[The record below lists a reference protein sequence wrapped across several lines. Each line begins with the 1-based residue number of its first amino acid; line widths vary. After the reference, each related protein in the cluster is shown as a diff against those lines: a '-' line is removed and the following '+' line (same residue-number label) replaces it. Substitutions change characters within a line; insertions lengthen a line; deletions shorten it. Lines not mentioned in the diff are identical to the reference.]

1 MATTIWSGLNSGVIR
16 YDLTYDAVRP
26 DPYGDQVNITF
37 HLRTYRKSSSSYFGY
52 QIKWEAMWCNG
63 TNWYNGIIKQ
73 NSPNKF
79 DFWTDCTA
87 TVYLSGTSCPGV
99 RLIMQS
105 PNNSPSGWYD
115 TGTDISIAIP
125 AKQVARF
132 WNDVNVLNPAGT
144 QDYASGYFDL
154 YTSENNSWRYNLTNE
169 DSDMTHA
176 RGTYFQVQ
184 NIRPYYDYYELNYV
198 DGHDSTPAAGAYR
211 KTFDA
216 EGEIMNVRMK
226 YRKYTLTVNPN
237 GGSYNGSTSNTTV
250 TQAFNT
256 TYTLKYP
263 SGKENCLF
271 SHWSA
276 SRGSNF
282 NEYGLNMTV
291 YNNNSNGT
299 VTHQWLQSE
308 SSSGTNADV
317 LKIVTN
323 GSASPYAGGFF
334 QAFQTAANHTYY
346 QIYRAK
352 IPSGYTMCY
361 HNNAMGDNPK
371 VTALTS
377 MAGTGGWKTYVFKL
391 VTTGSGSFSSSGFIS
406 VNGSNNTSVTW
417 YVAQAQVWDATDG
430 VYRANSNGVYRY
442 DYAASNCTLTANW
455 VQIKW
460 YVDLNWTLDGSSVSN
475 AVSSGYASADVYINN
490 SKVSSAVGD
499 YWNPHEY
506 GTSYKLT
513 ATTKTGYHFTD
524 GSTTQTKSGTLG
536 EANANVTFAMA
547 TNTYTVKYDAN
558 GGEGTTASSSHTYGV
573 SKALTANGFTRIG
586 YTFLGWSTNKSATSA
601 TYTNGQSVSNLT
613 TTHGATV
620 TLYAIWAMRAP
631 YNVYTDFYTYRDK
644 ITMDVIYTGVT
655 SNNIIYYKTA
665 SASSYSTKDIGTAIT
680 YTLTGLQPN
689 TEYYIYV
696 KMTNGGGTTTTGT
709 EIVKTGAYIPSSPK
723 ITISDI
729 APTTAKAAVTATA
742 ETNAANTNYTI
753 YIANRI
759 PVNTYDM
766 AIRSMD
772 DGSVW
777 ARIFYHNSKQ
787 GTVLFSSLAEIK
799 STQTADKYSRLGQLS
814 EFKRS
819 NGTYEFM
826 LRYPNYSDTLYNRWT
841 QTSNPMEEFV
851 TTNSSGTGTA
861 TGYTAVHIDWTGS
874 YWGGLTRQNSN
885 ANSISSCY
893 LSGSVGHTS
902 WFYAIGATTTWG
914 NGIPGALS
922 SIDTGTVWGSV
933 ELWVRVDG
941 VTGITSTNIGTA
953 TTKILGNLT
962 QEHQYSAWMSVTNIG
977 GKNYSPQA
985 KFTTGWKLAQARTK
999 VTGTWEEGDTYV
1011 KVNGEWKEAKK
1022 IYIKQNGAWISA

>member
-1 MATTIWSGLNSGVIR
+1 MATTIWSGLDAGIVR

-26 DPYGDQVNITF
+26 DPRGDQVNITF

-52 QIKWEAMWCNG
+52 QIRWDAMWCMG
-63 TNWYNGIIKQ
+63 TNWYSNVIKQ
-73 NSPNKF
+73 NSPNTF

-87 TVYLSGTSCPGV
+87 TVSTPNNYVWGV
-99 RLIMQS
+99 RLIMTS

-115 TGTDISIAIP
+115 TGTDINISVP
-125 AKQVARF
+125 AKQGPEDKTFIVTCNSSSYFEFMCREAYSFPTWSDAGGQDDMVWHGAFQGSWTRCG
-132 WNDVNVLNPAGT
+132 LNFNWAWGGNHSGGSLNAPWTVHVYRQSNSSNAGT
-144 QDYASGYFDL
+144 CGFYPLIYVA
-154 YTSENNSWRYNLTNE
+154 YN
-169 DSDMTHA
+169 A
-176 RGTYFQVQ
+176 
-184 NIRPYYDYYELNYV
+184 
-198 DGHDSTPAAGAYR
+198 
-211 KTFDA
+211 
-216 EGEIMNVRMK
+216 
-226 YRKYTLTVNPN
+226 N
-237 GGSYNGSTSNTTV
+237 GGSSTPGTQSKYIGNRLTLASAISRTGHTFLGWSTS
-250 TQAFNT
+250 
-256 TYTLKYP
+256 
-263 SGKENCLF
+263 SGAT
-271 SHWSA
+271 SA
-276 SRGSNF
+276 SYSAGQVIDYMSWNSRWN
-282 NEYGLNMTV
+282 NMTSAAGWGV
-291 YNNNSNGT
+291 TNPVDKGT
-299 VTHQWLQSE
+299 VTLYAVWSKNNYTIDLNGTLNGT
-308 SSSGTNADV
+308 SSGS
-317 LKIVTN
+317 L
-323 GSASPYAGGFF
+323 G
-334 QAFQTAANHTYY
+334 
-346 QIYRAK
+346 
-352 IPSGYTMCY
+352 
-361 HNNAMGDNPK
+361 
-371 VTALTS
+371 S
-377 MAGTGGWKTYVFKL
+377 MAT
-391 VTTGSGSFSSSGFIS
+391 
-406 VNGSNNTSVTW
+406 
-417 YVAQAQVWDATDG
+417 
-430 VYRANSNGVYRY
+430 
-442 DYAASNCTLTANW
+442 
-455 VQIKW
+455 
-460 YVDLNWTLDGSSVSN
+460 
-475 AVSSGYASADVYINN
+475 ADVYINN
-490 SKVSSAVGD
+490 TKVATGVAD
-499 YWNPHEY
+499 YCKNHPY
-506 GTSYKLT
+506 GSTYKMVAT
-513 ATTKTGYHFTD
+513 AKTGYHFTD
-524 GSTTQTKSGTLG
+524 GTTSQTKSGTLG
-536 EANANVTFAMA
+536 AGTADVRFALA

-558 GGEGTTASSSHTYGV
+558 GGEGTTANSSHTYGV

-631 YNVYTDFYTYRDK
+631 YNVYTDFYAYRDK
-644 ITMDVIYTGVT
+644 ITVDVMYTGIT
-655 SNNIIYYKTA
+655 SNNIVYYKTA
-665 SASSYSTKDIGTAIT
+665 SASSYSTKDIGTATT

-689 TEYYIYV
+689 TEYYIYI

-709 EIVKTGAYIPSSPK
+709 EIVETGAYIPSSPK

-729 APTTAKAAVTATA
+729 TAATAKAAVTATA

-999 VTGTWEEGDTYV
+999 VAGTWEEGDTYV